1 MENIGVDPPT
11 HPHANNP
18 TQEELGQVV
27 KPRELLKAIRY
38 EISGVQKIIK
48 ESQDALKVR
57 TVARCLHTN

>member
-1 MENIGVDPPT
+1 M
-11 HPHANNP
+11 
-18 TQEELGQVV
+18 QEELGQVV

-57 TVARCLHTN
+57 TYARTCLHTN